1 MTGVRVL
8 VADDDPDYLRLMSGH
23 LRKRGYQVET
33 AEGGRAALSALEQS
47 EPFAV
52 LVTDLM
58 MPGIDG
64 YELLRRARTLDAFI
78 EVVVISGVG
87 SLESAISSMREN
99 GAFDYLT
106 KPLEKVT
113 DLSLA
118 VERAVAH
125 RQLRVERAQLQAQIQ
140 AERERLR
147 SLLTNTS
154 DAILS
159 ADSGGVIAV
168 ANPQASRLLGMELL
182 VGQRASVVL
191 PAPLVI
197 LLEHWMGA
205 SPHMAMVSEV
215 PWPAEQVHLVSL
227 TPLDGGLGEKPMG
240 WVMVLQDIT
249 HLKQMDAMKMRLLT
263 ETAENIRRP
272 LAEAFA
278 SLMALND
285 LPEARSEGFTSR
297 MDHLVAQLSAIRR
310 WADNLLEI
318 FAIEGGAGLQPSAVN
333 LVELARVWE
342 GSEAGRELHQR
353 GLRLQVRAERDLP
366 SVLADPRLAQSLL
379 DNLIAQ
385 AVWRSPEGG
394 EIGLDLRYAQGQVW
408 MDVRDQGAPIDAAD
422 AVHLFERAYTD
433 PASSRGASGLEL
445 AMVKTMV
452 DRLGGQ
458 VWFSGQNAGGNVL
471 SISIPPLDA

>member
-1 MTGVRVL
+1 
-8 VADDDPDYLRLMSGH
+8 
-23 LRKRGYQVET
+23 
-33 AEGGRAALSALEQS
+33 
-47 EPFAV
+47 
-52 LVTDLM
+52 
-58 MPGIDG
+58 
-64 YELLRRARTLDAFI
+64 
-78 EVVVISGVG
+78 
-87 SLESAISSMREN
+87 
-99 GAFDYLT
+99 
-106 KPLEKVT
+106 
-113 DLSLA
+113 
-118 VERAVAH
+118 
-125 RQLRVERAQLQAQIQ
+125 
-140 AERERLR
+140 
-147 SLLTNTS
+147 
-154 DAILS
+154 
-159 ADSGGVIAV
+159 
-168 ANPQASRLLGMELL
+168 
-182 VGQRASVVL
+182 
-191 PAPLVI
+191 
-197 LLEHWMGA
+197 
-205 SPHMAMVSEV
+205 
-215 PWPAEQVHLVSL
+215 
-227 TPLDGGLGEKPMG
+227 
-240 WVMVLQDIT
+240 
-249 HLKQMDAMKMRLLT
+249 
-263 ETAENIRRP
+263 
-272 LAEAFA
+272 
-278 SLMALND
+278 MALND

-318 FAIEGGAGLQPSAVN
+318 FAIEGGAGLQPSAVD

-353 GLRLQVRAERDLP
+353 GLRLRLRAERDLP